1 MEDDKLI
8 LTHGK
13 LNGERWSSFC
23 LKFSQHGSWTDS
35 MGLYK
40 TGGEAGSDSTTWLQ
54 MMRLS
59 RQHRLSGKIISRVQ
73 LQQIS
78 AEL

>member
-1 MEDDKLI
+1 
-8 LTHGK
+8 
-13 LNGERWSSFC
+13 
-23 LKFSQHGSWTDS
+23 

-40 TGGEAGSDSTTWLQ
+40 TGGEAGSDGPTWLQ
-54 MMRLS
+54 MMHLS